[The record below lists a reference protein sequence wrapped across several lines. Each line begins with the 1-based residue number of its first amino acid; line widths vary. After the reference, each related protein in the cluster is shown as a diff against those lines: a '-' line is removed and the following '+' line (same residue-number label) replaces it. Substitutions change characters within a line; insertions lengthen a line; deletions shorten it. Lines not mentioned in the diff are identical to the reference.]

1 MPRIPVNGVELHVE
15 DTGAGEAIVFAHEF
29 AGDCRSW
36 AGQVAHLS
44 DRYRCVTYNARGY
57 PPSEVPEDE
66 AAYGWEMSI
75 GDLLGVLDALGIA
88 RAHIV
93 GLSMGAYTGLMFA
106 LRHPDRV
113 HGLVAASGGSG
124 AYKPTRDAF
133 LADAHALANR
143 MLDEGRTDVAGYEA
157 GPARVQLEN
166 KDPAAYAVFAG
177 YFAEHSA
184 AGSAYTMR
192 RVQAARPSLYDL
204 EAELAAAVTPTLLVV
219 GDEDEPCLDVN
230 LFLKRTMTWAG
241 LAVFPKSGHLVN
253 LEEPETFNRLL
264 DEFFGAVESGAWG
277 PRDPRALVR
286 NPAR

>member
-15 DTGAGEAIVFAHEF
+15 ETGSGEAIVFAHEF

-36 AGQVAHLS
+36 AGQVAHFAG
-44 DRYRCVTYNARGY
+44 RYRCVTYNARGY
-57 PPSEVPEDE
+57 SPSDVPDDE
-66 AAYGWEMSI
+66 SAYGWETSI
-75 GDLLGVLDALGIA
+75 DDLRGVMDALDID

-106 LRHPDRV
+106 QRHPERV
-113 HGLVAASGGSG
+113 TSLVAASGGSG

-133 LADAHALANR
+133 LRDANALADR
-143 MLDEGRTDVAGYEA
+143 MLEAGRTDVAGYEA
-157 GPARVQLEN
+157 GPARVQLQN
-166 KDPAAYAVFAG
+166 KDPAAYETFARG
-177 YFAEHSA
+177 FAEHPA

-204 EAELAAAVTPTLLVV
+204 ETSLRAIDRPTLLVV

-230 LFLKRTMTWAG
+230 LFLKRTMNWAG
-241 LAVFPKSGHLVN
+241 LAILPKSGHLVN

-264 DEFFGAVESGAWG
+264 DEFFVAVEAGEWE
-277 PRDPRALVR
+277 PRDPRAR
-286 NPAR
+286 ISAD